1 MLKSNF
7 IKSGLF
13 LFFVILAFY
22 VVAQKE
28 NIPTTE
34 NFTVEGKVKKG
45 LTVSLEDLSAYTSYF
60 IDSIVITN
68 HLGER
73 KSTLKNV
80 KAVLLKDILTKVEID
95 SENPK
100 VLSEFYFTCIA
111 SDNYKVVFSWN
122 EIFNNPAGNS
132 VYIITGQDGKP
143 ATALDNRIA
152 LVSPKD
158 QMTGRRYVKGLQ
170 KIIVERVK

>member
-1 MLKSNF
+1 MRSILCL
-7 IKSGLF
+7 GLVIT
-13 LFFVILAFY
+13 FFTAS
-22 VVAQKE
+22 AQKE

-34 NFTVEGKVKKG
+34 NFTIEGKVKKS
-45 LTVSLEDLSAYTSYF
+45 LAVSLADLSSYKSYS

-73 KSTLKNV
+73 RSSLKKV
-80 KAVLLKDILTKVEID
+80 KAVLLKDILDKVEVD
-95 SENPK
+95 AENHK
-100 VLSEFYFTCIA
+100 VLSEYYFVCIA

-122 EIFNNPAGNS
+122 EIFNSDTGKS
-132 VYIITGQDGKP
+132 VYIITAQDGKP

-170 KIIVERVK
+170 KIVIERIK

>member
-1 MLKSNF
+1 M
-7 IKSGLF
+7 
-13 LFFVILAFY
+13 LAFT
-22 VVAQKE
+22 VFSASAQKE

-34 NFTVEGKVKKG
+34 NFSIEGKVKKSM
-45 LTVSLEDLSAYTSYF
+45 TVSLADLSSYKSYS
-60 IDSIVITN
+60 INSIVITN

-73 KSTLKNV
+73 RSSLKKV
-80 KAVLLKDILTKVEID
+80 KAVLLKDILDKAEID
-95 SENPK
+95 AENHK
-100 VLSEFYFTCIA
+100 VLSEYYLVCIA

-122 EIFNNPAGNS
+122 EIFNNAAGS
-132 VYIITGQDGKP
+132 AVYIITGQDGKP

-170 KIIVERVK
+170 KIVVERIK

>member
-1 MLKSNF
+1 MRS
-7 IKSGLF
+7 III
-13 LFFVILAFY
+13 LFFALSAVSGS
-22 VVAQKE
+22 AQKE

-34 NFTVEGKVKKG
+34 KFTIEGRIKKAM
-45 LTVSLEDLSAYTSYF
+45 TVSLADLSSYKSYS

-73 KSTLKNV
+73 RSSLRKV
-80 KAVLLKDILTKVEID
+80 KAVLLKDILGKAEID
-95 SENPK
+95 SETPK
-100 VLSEFYFTCIA
+100 VLSEYYLVCVA

-122 EIFNNPAGNS
+122 ELFNNPGGQS
-132 VYIITGQDGKP
+132 VYIITEQDGKP
-143 ATALDNRIA
+143 ASALDSRIA

-170 KIIVERVK
+170 KIIIERVK

>member
-1 MLKSNF
+1 MRT
-7 IKSGLF
+7 ILF
-13 LFFVILAFY
+13 LFFVFAG
-22 VVAQKE
+22 VDASAQKE

-34 NFTVEGKVKKG
+34 NFSIEGKVKKG
-45 LTVSLEDLSAYTSYF
+45 MTVSLTDLSSYKSYS

-73 KSTLKNV
+73 KSSLKKV
-80 KAVLLKDILTKVEID
+80 KAVLLKDILDKAEID
-95 SENPK
+95 AENHK
-100 VLSEFYFTCIA
+100 VLSEYYLICIA

-122 EIFNNPAGNS
+122 EIFNNTSGSS
-132 VYIITGQDGKP
+132 VYIITGQDGKSS
-143 ATALDNRIA
+143 TTLDNRIA

-170 KIIVERVK
+170 KIVIERVK